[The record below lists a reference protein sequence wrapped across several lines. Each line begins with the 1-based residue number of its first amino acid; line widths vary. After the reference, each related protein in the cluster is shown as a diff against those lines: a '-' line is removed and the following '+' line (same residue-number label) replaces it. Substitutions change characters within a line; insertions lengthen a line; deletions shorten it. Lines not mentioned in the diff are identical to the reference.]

1 MCLATIRRRKKKLKN
16 MSDTVAEEKNNKKY
30 ERGEDE
36 GVFVCFLPE
45 ESIFYQ
51 IDGRK
56 NFNFSPIS
64 ST

>member
-30 ERGEDE
+30 ERGEDG

-56 NFNFSPIS
+56 NFSFSPIS